1 MHLYFVNFSHCYR
14 NIYTYVRVG
23 VKDCVID
30 LYLRA
35 CERVMAYPGFSDHVL
50 FCFPET
56 QWGHFNNGVSQAP
69 EPSALCGVLP
79 ARQRPAN

>member
-1 MHLYFVNFSHCYR
+1 
-14 NIYTYVRVG
+14 
-23 VKDCVID
+23 
-30 LYLRA
+30 
-35 CERVMAYPGFSDHVL
+35 MAYPGFSDHVL

-69 EPSALCGVLP
+69 EPSTLCGVLP